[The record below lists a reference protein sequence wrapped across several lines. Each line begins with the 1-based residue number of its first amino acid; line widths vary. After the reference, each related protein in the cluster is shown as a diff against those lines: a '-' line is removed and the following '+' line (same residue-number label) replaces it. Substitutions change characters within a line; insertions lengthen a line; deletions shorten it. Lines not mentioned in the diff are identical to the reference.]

1 MHCLIFCFF
10 LSAQDDVS
18 SRNINEFKRIQ
29 TVAVWK
35 HKTLNILSRL
45 MFTFVSF
52 FFLHQNFLF
61 YLLSKREFIRL
72 CYVMMLWKAD
82 TSFLTFNVLLSMTT
96 VCTIVFLH
104 CNPRFSYLRF
114 LSWSEI
120 WNCGPYISMALK
132 IFQFCCKINYTVC
145 ELKRK
150 DRSAMFF
157 Y

>member
-10 LSAQDDVS
+10 VSAQDDVS

-52 FFLHQNFLF
+52 FFCIKTF
-61 YLLSKREFIRL
+61 YSIYFPNVSSSDF
-72 CYVMMLWKAD
+72 VMMLWKAD
-82 TSFLTFNVLLSMTT
+82 TSFLSFNVLLSMTT
-96 VCTIVFLH
+96 VFTIVFLH
-104 CNPRFSYLRF
+104 SNPRFSYLRF

-120 WNCGPYISMALK
+120 WNCGPYISMTLE